1 MVLDE
6 SCGIWLDNIVLKSV
20 WVREILVLDF
30 VVSLIYFLILVY
42 GWLLAWFI
50 LNVACLRMVY
60 LILRNLGI
68 GSSLLTEKI
77 LVILKRCR
85 YFLLFKFIIIILLIF
100 NLSLGKRSVYLTW
113 LILNKLIILFNQS
126 LRIISF
132 VEIIIVI
139 IFKIIFGDYFELARW
154 KLSLLRLVHFFKY
167 IIIIINI
174 IIIQI

>member
-1 MVLDE
+1 MA
-6 SCGIWLDNIVLKSV
+6 WL
-20 WVREILVLDF
+20 
-30 VVSLIYFLILVY
+30 
-42 GWLLAWFI
+42 I

-68 GSSLLTEKI
+68 WSSLLTKKI

-100 NLSLGKRSVYLTW
+100 NLRLGKRSVYLTR
-113 LILNKLIILFNQS
+113 LILNKLIILFNQG

-132 VEIIIVI
+132 VENIIVS
-139 IFKIIFGDYFELARW
+139 IFKIIFGYYFELARC